1 MCFVC
6 VLFDIITV
14 FVLLVLSIGVL
25 FTICNFLF
33 LIWVYLCDFYDCFK
47 DCFKDCCHFN
57 YVPKKSGVCTICL
70 ENVNNSPMECG
81 HIFHTKCIKK
91 WLKEN
96 DTCPNCRVELV

>member
-25 FTICNFLF
+25 ITILNCFFLA
-33 LIWVYLCDFYDCFK
+33 WEYLCDLHVCLK
-47 DCFKDCCHFN
+47 DYFADCCQFN

-70 ENVNNSPMECG
+70 ENVKNSPMQCG
-81 HIFHTKCIKK
+81 HVFHNKCIKK

-96 DTCPNCRVELV
+96 DTCPNCREIV